1 MNDYIIQIMILAVSI
16 YLVGKLTRLFIVEDF
31 VTAIFSALLLALIN
45 MIIRPVLIL
54 LTLPIT
60 IITLGLFLF
69 IINGFSL
76 MIVASL
82 IPKFKV
88 NGCLSA
94 AAAAFLISL
103 TNLLLKVLI
112 S

>member
-1 MNDYIIQIMILAVSI
+1 MNDFIIKILILAVSI
-16 YLVGKLTRLFIVEDF
+16 YLVGKITRLFVVTDF
-31 VTAIFSALLLALIN
+31 VTAIISALLLALVN
-45 MIIRPVLIL
+45 MIIRPVLVL

-82 IPKFKV
+82 VPKFKV
-88 NGCLSA
+88 KGCLSA

-103 TNLLLKVLI
+103 TNLLLETLI